1 MSESGDQHDQHDQRE
16 HEVHGYERMLER
28 LRERLEETGEAVE
41 HGVGEALDAVRERS
55 VALGELTREEAD
67 RVAAWLQRD
76 LEDAAEYVEKARGT
90 YSDWLHMDLQLVENW
105 LWDRFSSVA
114 DQTRLQ
120 WQALNREL
128 QAAARYHTGEITG
141 PGTLV
146 CRDCGEVLHFKRAG
160 HIPPCPKC
168 HGSRFERAVRRRS
181 D

>member
-1 MSESGDQHDQHDQRE
+1 MTDNEQPRD

-28 LRERLEETGEAVE
+28 VRERLDSTGDAVE
-41 HGVGEALDAVRERS
+41 RGAHEALDAARERS

-76 LEDAAEYVEKARGT
+76 LEDAAEYVGSARGT
-90 YSDWLHMDLQLVENW
+90 YADWLHMDLQLVENW
-105 LWDRFSSVA
+105 VWDRFSSVA

-120 WQALNREL
+120 WQALNRQL
-128 QAAARYHTGEITG
+128 QAAARYHTGEVTG

-146 CRDCGEVLHFKRAG
+146 CRDCGEVLHFKRTG

-168 HGSRFERAVRRRS
+168 HGSRFERAARQATG
-181 D
+181 